1 MGGHGGGRFDWVA
14 LAYRVNR
21 TCNRL
26 SPSICNR
33 SMHATIRYGVD
44 IVTDGDDMVRVSFG
58 VLFMRTPFKTN
69 QSIAYP
75 FYR

>member
-1 MGGHGGGRFDWVA
+1 MIEHATDA
-14 LAYRVNR
+14 
-21 TCNRL
+21 
-26 SPSICNR
+26 SPSIRNR

-58 VLFMRTPFKTN
+58 VLFMRTTFK
-69 QSIAYP
+69 QSINHSIP